1 MSLLPHT
8 KIGQWRFYLSVAF
21 AILFVLKTT
30 SLPIPVPSPVIFAI
44 GIAGLVLTVIALI
57 KRDRAWLQLVI
68 ALPIGAFVI
77 FWVGGELLFP
87 H

>member
-1 MSLLPHT
+1 MSLLPKT
-8 KIGQWRFYLSVAF
+8 KIGQWGFYLSVAF
-21 AILFVLKTT
+21 AVLFTLAAG
-30 SLPIPVPSPVIFAI
+30 PNIMFMPAFAIFAF
-44 GIAGLVLTVIALI
+44 GIAGLVLTIIALI
-57 KRDRAWLQLVI
+57 KRDHAWLQLVI